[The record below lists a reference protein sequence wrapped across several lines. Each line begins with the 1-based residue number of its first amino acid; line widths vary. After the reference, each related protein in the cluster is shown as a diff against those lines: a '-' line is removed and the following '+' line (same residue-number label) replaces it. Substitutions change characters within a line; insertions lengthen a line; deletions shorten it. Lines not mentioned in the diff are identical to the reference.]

1 MAHSTDARTVRH
13 MAHSLITT
21 ESVAALRAR
30 IGQPVRRVTPPFYTE
45 VNADAAS
52 RFAWAIG
59 DDNPLYHDPAHAAG
73 TRWGG
78 QLAPP
83 TILYSL
89 ENTVSGAV
97 EGLPG
102 VHAMFAGTDFR
113 WERPVAVG
121 TRFRTESVLHD
132 IVEHRTR
139 FAGTAIQQIYRIRF
153 LDAEGRLVAEAD
165 SWCFRTE
172 RDTARERGSKYEDE
186 PGEPHRYTD
195 EEVAAFQAHYMTERP
210 RGGATLHFEDV
221 AVGDSVGPI
230 LKGPYTVTA
239 AVAFM
244 QAWGSYAVRNHRQ
257 AWQYYHRHPGLSNRN
272 GNNVPEPPVR
282 VHWDQQFAREVG
294 VPGAYDF
301 GPERVAWLGH
311 LMTDWMGDDGFLK
324 RLNIQIRGHNMVG
337 DATWCRGEV
346 VCTRREGG
354 QGVVECAVRAVN
366 QHDRTTAVGTAT
378 VVLPCR
384 GA

>member
-1 MAHSTDARTVRH
+1 MAHSR
-13 MAHSLITT
+13 IT
-21 ESVAALRAR
+21 EADVAELRAR

-59 DDNPLYHDPAHAAG
+59 DDNPLYHDAGYAAE
-73 TRWGG
+73 TRWGR

-83 TILYSL
+83 SILYSL

-113 WERPVAVG
+113 WNRPIEVG
-121 TRFRTESVLHD
+121 MKFRAESRLHD

-139 FAGTAIQQIYRIRF
+139 FAGLAIQQIYRIRF
-153 LDAEGRLVAEAD
+153 FDQHDREVAEAD

-172 RDTARERGSKYEDE
+172 RDTARNSGCKYEPE
-186 PGEPHRYTD
+186 LKEAHRYSED
-195 EEVAAFQAHYMTERP
+195 EIAAFQAQYLSEIP
-210 RGGATLHFEDV
+210 RGADTRYFEDV
-221 AVGDSVGPI
+221 REGDVLGPI

-244 QAWGSYAVRNHRQ
+244 QAWGNYAVRNHRQ
-257 AWQYYHRHPGLSNRN
+257 AWQYYNRHPKLAARN
-272 GNNVPEPPVR
+272 QNNVPEPPVR
-282 VHWDQQFAREVG
+282 VHWDREFAQEVG

-301 GPERVAWLGH
+301 GPERIAWLGH
-311 LMTDWMGDDGFLK
+311 LVTDWMGDDGFLK
-324 RLNIQIRGHNMVG
+324 RLNVQVRGHNVVG

-346 VCTRREGG
+346 VRTEVVDGEG
-354 QGVVECAVRAVN
+354 QVECSVRCVN
-366 QHDRTTAVGTAT
+366 QHDRTSALGAAT
-378 VVLPCR
+378 VVLPR
-384 GA
+384 KTD